1 MTALLHHP
9 VISSLFFQI
18 ASRPCLNLF
27 PIGGSLSPFCGNV
40 KELSSNQLRTLRRLR
55 NLKFCKNVAEKK
67 RNKLELDEQEQ
78 SLTAA
83 KTLYPSA
90 VLFIFCRRSDGNEN
104 SRLGKLELLDN
115 SLDNGKLYT
124 HTRHGIWLW
133 QLQDSRLLD
142 AVGIYCFVLAFFFGS
157 SRRDDEYSEGSN

>member
-1 MTALLHHP
+1 M
-9 VISSLFFQI
+9 
-18 ASRPCLNLF
+18 
-27 PIGGSLSPFCGNV
+27 
-40 KELSSNQLRTLRRLR
+40 
-55 NLKFCKNVAEKK
+55 
-67 RNKLELDEQEQ
+67 ELDEQEQ

-124 HTRHGIWLW
+124 HTSDTKYDFGSYKI
-133 QLQDSRLLD
+133 LD
-142 AVGIYCFVLAFFFGS
+142 FWTLSGSIVSSSPFFFGS
-157 SRRDDEYSEGSN
+157 SRRDDEYSED